1 MVRIAEVEP
10 SGQTV
15 LGCQGCGEGM
25 VLFGLEED
33 WRSEG
38 RTVFG
43 CAGCGEELTLDDD
56 RLGEEEEPAV
66 RKVEGLPGGVGGG
79 P

>member
-1 MVRIAEVEP
+1 MRTAEIETSGRIVLRCEGCAE
-10 SGQTV
+10 G
-15 LGCQGCGEGM
+15 L

-38 RTVFG
+38 RTAFG
-43 CAGCGEELTLDDD
+43 CACGEELTLDD
-56 RLGEEEEPAV
+56 RLEDEEPII
-66 RKVEGLPGGVGGG
+66 RTDSDLSGGAGGS

>member
-1 MVRIAEVEP
+1 MVRIAQVEP

-15 LGCQGCGEGM
+15 LRCAGCGEGL

-38 RTVFG
+38 RAVFG
-43 CAGCGEELTLDDD
+43 CAGCGEELTLDDRCED
-56 RLGEEEEPAV
+56 EEPTMGKV
-66 RKVEGLPGGVGGG
+66 RGLPSGAGGG